1 MPHLPGT
8 EPPHSVTAALALQ
21 RGALCLSSI
30 IVLAH
35 TIVSAM
41 GVGGLILTALTV
53 ATRHFSGLPFARR
66 RRFRCCSDS
75 VCDTLTGRRIQ
86 VVAPKGRSR
95 CSHPHGPKIP
105 APGIRA
111 VPAQAVEP
119 ARPCHPHA
127 CYACPQLRC
136 KSAGCV
142 RTAAPATPGERPLSS
157 VNCADAAAAAVRP
170 HACSDCAC
178 LPVVPD
184 KPRVCKIVVGRAH
197 CIETAAVQVTLP
209 RQLSPTHWQSSQSLP
224 PRRQVSDSALWCFK
238 VQIYYSNLPAPP
250 KVGS

>member
-209 RQLSPTHWQSSQSLP
+209 R
-224 PRRQVSDSALWCFK
+224 
-238 VQIYYSNLPAPP
+238 
-250 KVGS
+250 